1 MAGRTAVEDGVAEVA
16 EVAAVAI
23 AIVAALNRYQQSHLL
38 LRL

>member
-16 EVAAVAI
+16 VVAI